1 MFLIIAG
8 HPATGK
14 TTLSEKLKALYPDHT
29 LLHTDD
35 YMEYGYK
42 ESVYKLIEDLES
54 YEFQNIIVEGIMG
67 ARLMRKLQELNNN
80 LVQIGTEKF
89 PYPAKVDLYLYISAN
104 FNHIIDVYTRERPDK
119 KLKDIEATI
128 KGLDTV
134 HNSIDLSAKTHLNI
148 NISDFAEHDKLPD
161 ILKSHL

>member
-1 MFLIIAG
+1 MVTYLLSFNNMFLIIAG

-14 TTLSEKLKALYPDHT
+14 TTLSEKLKAVYPDHT

-67 ARLMRKLQELNNN
+67 ARLMRKLQE
-80 LVQIGTEKF
+80 VHKEAT
-89 PYPAKVDLYLYISAN
+89 VDLYVYFSAK
-104 FNHIIDVYTRERPDK
+104 FDHIIDVYTRERPDK

-134 HNSIDLSAKTHLNI
+134 HNSIDLSTQAHLNI

>member
-1 MFLIIAG
+1 MFLIIAW

-14 TTLSEKLKALYPDHT
+14 TTLSNKLKELYPDHT

-35 YMEYGYK
+35 YMEHGYK

-54 YEFQNIIVEGIMG
+54 YWFQNVIVEGIMG
-67 ARLMRKLQELNNN
+67 ARLMRKLQE
-80 LVQIGTEKF
+80 VHKE
-89 PYPAKVDLYLYISAN
+89 AKVDLYVYISAK
-104 FNHIIDVYTRERPDK
+104 FDHIIDVYTRERPDK

-134 HNSIDLSAKTHLNI
+134 HNSIDLSSQAHLNI
-148 NISDFAEHDKLPD
+148 SMFDFAEHSKLPD
-161 ILKSHL
+161 ILKSHI